1 MGNSII
7 NANDFKKMIRVG
19 HQILDAQS
27 DYVNELNVFPVP
39 DGDTGTNMNLTFTSG
54 LDAVNDRT
62 YDSLSDAAKDL
73 SKGLLMGARGNSG
86 VILSQLFR
94 GFSQAVKNKET
105 INGKDLAAAFT
116 NSAKLAYDAIMKPQ
130 EGTILTVAREAAAAG
145 EMAAETTDDA
155 SLVMKA
161 VYEAGQVSLD
171 NTPELLPILKEVG
184 VVDSGGQG
192 LLYIYQGFSSVL
204 NGEEIDLDNLED
216 EKVDTIDVKELAH
229 QQDHMSS
236 AAMSTEDIEFGFCT
250 EIMIRIGDGEGAEPF
265 DYDSF
270 RDHLS
275 GFGDSLL
282 VVADE
287 EVAKVHIH
295 TEQPGEI
302 MNYGQQ
308 FGTLIKIKVDNM
320 REQHRELQEKQNQAA
335 GGAVS
340 GKQQDYAVIA
350 VASGSGMKD
359 LFENLGV
366 DYVIEG
372 GQTMN
377 PSTNDFLTAI
387 EKVNAKKVVLLPNN
401 SNIFMA
407 AQQAADNAPNDAVVV
422 PTKNISQGL
431 ASMLAF
437 NPGASL
443 EENQELMSEEMTYV
457 LNGEVTY
464 AVRDTNIKDMK
475 IKKNDYM
482 GLVDGDVVISEK
494 KLALAAEKTVD
505 AMVSEDSELL
515 TIIYGDS
522 VTEKDAEAL
531 ADSIKKNH
539 KDLEIEVYN
548 GQQPVYSY
556 TFSVE

>member
-1 MGNSII
+1 
-7 NANDFKKMIRVG
+7 MIRAG

-54 LDAVNDRT
+54 LDAVKDLS
-62 YDSLSDAAKDL
+62 YDSVSDAAKDL

-94 GFSQAVKNKET
+94 GFSQAIKNKEV

-130 EGTILTVAREAAAAG
+130 EGTILTVAREAAEAG
-145 EMAAETTDDA
+145 ELAAKTTDDA
-155 SLVMKA
+155 SFVMNA
-161 VYEAGQVSLD
+161 VYEAGQVSLE
-171 NTPELLPILKEVG
+171 NTPELLPVLKEVG

-192 LLYIYQGFSSVL
+192 LLYIYQGFSSIL
-204 NGEEIDLDNLED
+204 NGEEIDLANIDGQ
-216 EKVDTIDVKELAH
+216 KVDTIDVKELAH

-236 AAMSTEDIEFGFCT
+236 TAMSTQDIEFGFCT
-250 EIMIRIGDGEGAEPF
+250 EIMIRIGDGEAVETF
-265 DYDSF
+265 DYDIF
-270 RDHLS
+270 RDYLAE
-275 GFGDSLL
+275 FGDSLL

-302 MNYGQQ
+302 MNYGQR
-308 FGTLIKIKVDNM
+308 FGTLMKIKVDNM
-320 REQHRELQEKQNQAA
+320 REQHRELKEKQNQSAESA
-335 GGAVS
+335 F
-340 GKQQDYAVIA
+340 KKKKDYAVIA

-359 LFENLGV
+359 LFENFGV

-377 PSTNDFLTAI
+377 PSTNDFLQAV
-387 EKVNAKKVVLLPNN
+387 EKVNAEKVILLPNN

-407 AQQAADNAPNDAVVV
+407 AQQAADNAPTEALVV

-431 ASMLAF
+431 TSMLAF
-437 NPGASL
+437 NPAASL

-464 AVRDTNIKDMK
+464 AVRDTKIKDMN

-482 GLVDGDVVISEK
+482 GLIDGDVILSEK
-494 KLALAAEKTVD
+494 NLAKAAEKTVEE
-505 AMVSEDSELL
+505 MISEDSELV
-515 TIIYGDS
+515 TIIFGDS
-522 VTEKDAEAL
+522 VTENDAETL
-531 ADSIKKNH
+531 ADIIQKKH
-539 KDLEIEVYN
+539 KDIEVEVYN

>member
-1 MGNSII
+1 
-7 NANDFKKMIRVG
+7 MIRAG

-54 LDAVNDRT
+54 LDAVKDLS
-62 YDSLSDAAKDL
+62 YDSVSDAAKDL

-94 GFSQAVKNKET
+94 GFSQAIKNKEV

-130 EGTILTVAREAAAAG
+130 EGTILTVAREAAEAG
-145 EMAAETTDDA
+145 ELAAKTTDDA
-155 SLVMKA
+155 SFVMNA
-161 VYEAGQVSLD
+161 VYEAGQVSLE
-171 NTPELLPILKEVG
+171 NTPELLPVLKEVG

-192 LLYIYQGFSSVL
+192 LLYIYQGFSSIL
-204 NGEEIDLDNLED
+204 NGEEIDLANIDGQ
-216 EKVDTIDVKELAH
+216 KVDTIDVKELAH

-236 AAMSTEDIEFGFCT
+236 TAMSTQDIEFGFCT
-250 EIMIRIGDGEGAEPF
+250 EIMIRIGDGEAVETF
-265 DYDSF
+265 DYDIF
-270 RDHLS
+270 RDYLAE
-275 GFGDSLL
+275 FGDSLL

-302 MNYGQQ
+302 MNYGQR
-308 FGTLIKIKVDNM
+308 FGTLMKIKVDNM
-320 REQHRELQEKQNQAA
+320 REQHRELKEKQNQSAESA
-335 GGAVS
+335 F
-340 GKQQDYAVIA
+340 KKKKDYAVIA

-359 LFENLGV
+359 LFENFGV

-377 PSTNDFLTAI
+377 PSTNDFLQAV
-387 EKVNAKKVVLLPNN
+387 EKVNAEKVILLPNN

-407 AQQAADNAPNDAVVV
+407 AQQAADNAPTEALVV

-431 ASMLAF
+431 TSMLAF
-437 NPGASL
+437 NPAASL

-464 AVRDTNIKDMK
+464 AVRDTKIKDMN

-482 GLVDGDVVISEK
+482 GLIDGDVILSEK
-494 KLALAAEKTVD
+494 NLAKAAEETVEE
-505 AMVSEDSELL
+505 MISEDSELV
-515 TIIYGDS
+515 TIIFGDS
-522 VTEKDAEAL
+522 VTENDAETL
-531 ADSIKKNH
+531 ADIIQKKH
-539 KDLEIEVYN
+539 KDIEVEVYN

>member
-1 MGNSII
+1 
-7 NANDFKKMIRVG
+7 MIRAG

-54 LDAVNDRT
+54 LDAVKDLS
-62 YDSLSDAAKDL
+62 YDSVSDAAKDL

-94 GFSQAVKNKET
+94 GFSQAIKNKEV

-130 EGTILTVAREAAAAG
+130 EGTILTVAREAAEAG
-145 EMAAETTDDA
+145 ELAAKTTDDA
-155 SLVMKA
+155 SFVMNA
-161 VYEAGQVSLD
+161 VYEAGQVSLE
-171 NTPELLPILKEVG
+171 NTPELLPVLKEVG

-192 LLYIYQGFSSVL
+192 LLYIYQGFSSIL
-204 NGEEIDLDNLED
+204 NGEEIDLANIDGQ
-216 EKVDTIDVKELAH
+216 KVDTIDVKELAH
-229 QQDHMSS
+229 QQDQMSS
-236 AAMSTEDIEFGFCT
+236 TAMSTQDIEFGFCT
-250 EIMIRIGDGEGAEPF
+250 EIMIRIGDGEAVETF
-265 DYDSF
+265 DYDIF
-270 RDHLS
+270 RDYLAE
-275 GFGDSLL
+275 FGDSLL

-302 MNYGQQ
+302 MNYGQR
-308 FGTLIKIKVDNM
+308 FGTLMKIKVDNM
-320 REQHRELQEKQNQAA
+320 REQHRELKEKQNQSAESA
-335 GGAVS
+335 F
-340 GKQQDYAVIA
+340 KKKKDYAVIA

-359 LFENLGV
+359 LFENFGV

-377 PSTNDFLTAI
+377 PSTNDFLQAV
-387 EKVNAKKVVLLPNN
+387 EKVNAEKVILLPNN

-407 AQQAADNAPNDAVVV
+407 AQQAADNAPTEALVV

-431 ASMLAF
+431 TSMLAF
-437 NPGASL
+437 NPAASL

-464 AVRDTNIKDMK
+464 AVRDTKIKDMN

-482 GLVDGDVVISEK
+482 GLIDGDVILSEK
-494 KLALAAEKTVD
+494 NLAKAAEKTVEE
-505 AMVSEDSELL
+505 MISEDSELV
-515 TIIYGDS
+515 TIIFGDS
-522 VTEKDAEAL
+522 VTENDAETL
-531 ADSIKKNH
+531 ADIIQKKH
-539 KDLEIEVYN
+539 KDIEVEVYN

>member
-7 NANDFKKMIRVG
+7 NANDFKKMIRAG

-54 LDAVNDRT
+54 LDAVKDLS
-62 YDSLSDAAKDL
+62 YDSVSDAAKDL

-94 GFSQAVKNKET
+94 GFSQAIKNKEV

-130 EGTILTVAREAAAAG
+130 EGTILTVAREAAEAG
-145 EMAAETTDDA
+145 ELAAKTTDDA
-155 SLVMKA
+155 SFVMNA
-161 VYEAGQVSLD
+161 VYEAGQVSLE
-171 NTPELLPILKEVG
+171 NTPELLPVLKEVG

-192 LLYIYQGFSSVL
+192 LLYIYQGFSSIL
-204 NGEEIDLDNLED
+204 NGEEIDLANIDGQ
-216 EKVDTIDVKELAH
+216 KVDTIDVKELAH
-229 QQDHMSS
+229 QQDQMSS
-236 AAMSTEDIEFGFCT
+236 TAMSTQDIEFGFCT
-250 EIMIRIGDGEGAEPF
+250 EIMIRIGDGEAVETF
-265 DYDSF
+265 DYDIF
-270 RDHLS
+270 RDYLAE
-275 GFGDSLL
+275 FGDSLL

-302 MNYGQQ
+302 MNYGQR
-308 FGTLIKIKVDNM
+308 FGTLMKIKVDNM
-320 REQHRELQEKQNQAA
+320 REQHRELKEKQNQSAESA
-335 GGAVS
+335 F
-340 GKQQDYAVIA
+340 KKKKDYAVIA

-359 LFENLGV
+359 LFKNFGV

-377 PSTNDFLTAI
+377 PSTNDFLQAV
-387 EKVNAKKVVLLPNN
+387 EKVNAEKVILLPNN

-407 AQQAADNAPNDAVVV
+407 AQQAADNAPTEALVV

-431 ASMLAF
+431 TSMLAF
-437 NPGASL
+437 NPAASL

-464 AVRDTNIKDMK
+464 AVRDTKIKDMN

-482 GLVDGDVVISEK
+482 GLIDGDVILSEK
-494 KLALAAEKTVD
+494 NLAKAAEKTVEE
-505 AMVSEDSELL
+505 MISEDSELV
-515 TIIYGDS
+515 TIIFGDS
-522 VTEKDAEAL
+522 VTENDAETL
-531 ADSIKKNH
+531 ADIIQKKH
-539 KDLEIEVYN
+539 KDIEVEVYN